1 MFQFVYCLIKNK
13 SSGLALDVSGA
24 NTREGAKIIVW
35 TQHGNENQTWYNDPA
50 TGTIRSKMNDYC
62 LDLKGMNK
70 YCKLK
75 EKLESTTLNYL

>member
-35 TQHGNENQTWYNDPA
+35 PQHGNENQIWYSDPA

-62 LDLKGMNK
+62 LDLEGLNK
-70 YCKLK
+70 YFKM
-75 EKLESTTLNYL
+75 EKSC